1 MKEKINI
8 VQRTEGGKR
17 PGDTVIKKFE
27 KPKGWLSKKISGSSE
42 NQIETL
48 VQLLEERS
56 IWQKYGL

>member
-1 MKEKINI
+1 M
-8 VQRTEGGKR
+8 
-17 PGDTVIKKFE
+17 VIKKFE
-27 KPKGWLSKKISGSSE
+27 KPKGWLSKKISGGSE